1 MPDLSP
7 LDSWLRVSTWDT
19 HHSSDEERFYKS
31 IYRLIL
37 LNDKLV
43 EPQYIRDYIIKY
55 HAKGNKHEH
64 LDNIAGIYAEK
75 YDVIF
80 SFLYE
85 NKINLN

>member
-19 HHSSDEERFYKS
+19 HHPSDEERFYKS

-43 EPQYIRDYIIKY
+43 EPQYIRDYIIEY
-55 HAKGNKHEH
+55 HVKGIKHEH
-64 LDNIAGIYAEK
+64 LDNIASIYTEK